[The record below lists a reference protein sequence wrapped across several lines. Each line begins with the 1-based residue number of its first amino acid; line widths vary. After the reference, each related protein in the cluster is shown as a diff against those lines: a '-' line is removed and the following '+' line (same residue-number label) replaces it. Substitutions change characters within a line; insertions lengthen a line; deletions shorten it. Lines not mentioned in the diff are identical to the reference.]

1 MICKFCAQPV
11 RKTHP
16 HADPS
21 ACVEALRAKLR
32 QLRIE
37 KADLDR
43 QVKAAELFS
52 EQSWKE
58 RYQAV
63 IYNDEVTA
71 ALEKALGPELLGRM
85 PVARD
90 AEPYEG
96 ICVGILYLRARV
108 AELEAAVRALER
120 DVRGRC
126 WN

>member
-1 MICKFCAQPV
+1 M
-11 RKTHP
+11 
-16 HADPS
+16 
-21 ACVEALRAKLR
+21 R

-37 KADLDR
+37 KAGLAR
-43 QVKAAELFS
+43 RVKAAERCS
-52 EQSWKE
+52 EQGWKE
-58 RYQAV
+58 RYRAV
-63 IYNDEVTA
+63 IYNDEVTT

-108 AELEAAVRALER
+108 AELEATTRAAER
-120 DVRGRC
+120 DVRGRR

>member
-1 MICKFCAQPV
+1 MLCPFCAQPV
-11 RKTHP
+11 HKSHP
-16 HADPS
+16 HADPA
-21 ACVEALRAKLR
+21 ACVNDLRARLR

-37 KADLDR
+37 NEGLACR
-43 QVKAAELFS
+43 VREAERCS
-52 EQSWKE
+52 EQGWKE
-58 RYQAV
+58 RHWAV
-63 IYNDEVTA
+63 DYNHEATT

-108 AELEAAVRALER
+108 AELEAAVRAAER

-126 WN
+126 RD

>member
-1 MICKFCAQPV
+1 MICQLCDQPV
-11 RKTHP
+11 RKAHP
-16 HADPS
+16 HADS
-21 ACVEALRAKLR
+21 EVCVKALRARLR

-37 KADLDR
+37 KEGLACR
-43 QVKAAELFS
+43 VKEAEVTC
-52 EQSWKE
+52 EQGWKE
-58 RYQAV
+58 RHWAV
-63 IYNDEVTA
+63 DYNHEATT

-85 PVARD
+85 PVAGD

-120 DVRGRC
+120 AERGRC